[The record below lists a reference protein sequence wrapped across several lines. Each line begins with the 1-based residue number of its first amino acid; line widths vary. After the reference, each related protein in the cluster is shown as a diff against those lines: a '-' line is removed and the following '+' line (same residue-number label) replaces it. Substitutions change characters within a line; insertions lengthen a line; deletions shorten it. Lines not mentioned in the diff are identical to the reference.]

1 MSAKQVLRRVLP
13 NLAHALRHGDAPEL
27 PALRGRAPIVLL
39 HGFGAS
45 SRVLAPIARNLSREL
60 GRPVIRLGLG
70 CRIPVHIGDVRD
82 TARAVQLALLRLA
95 RAERFPYVDVVG
107 HSLGGLVATYLLKQL
122 DRGRRV
128 RKVVTLGT
136 PHNGTPA
143 ALLGALLFGAFSRA
157 IWQMIPGSP
166 LLRELAALPVPEGSE
181 LIALASD
188 ADGIVPRRFARP
200 APAPNLACGA
210 LSGLGH
216 IDLLLSPLAFRAV
229 RGALREAA

>member
-1 MSAKQVLRRVLP
+1 MPSKQVLARLIP
-13 NLAHALRHGDAPEL
+13 NLAHALAHGDSPRL

-60 GRPVIRLGLG
+60 GRPVIRLRLG
-70 CRIPVHIGDVRD
+70 CRLPLHIGDVRS
-82 TARAVQLALLRLA
+82 TARAVQLELLRLA
-95 RAERFPYVDVVG
+95 RREAFPYVDVVG
-107 HSLGGLVATYLLKQL
+107 HSLGGLVATYLLKSL

-166 LLRELAALPVPEGSE
+166 LLREIAALPVPDGSE
-181 LIALASD
+181 LIALDSD
-188 ADGIVPRRFARP
+188 ADGLVPTRFARP
-200 APAPNLACGA
+200 APAPNLARAELC
-210 LSGLGH
+210 GLGH
-216 IDLLLSPLAFRAV
+216 IDLLLSPLAFQAV
-229 RGALREAA
+229 RGALQGPG